1 MNSGFEEAPTV
12 CQQFSNRP
20 GRWMLLLMVFLS
32 SSMSHRGGRNCLMI
46 LSRQIEVVSPIN
58 CPPGVVVVVTCHDD
72 YRRWKVFLI
81 RHGSWNFA
89 PHLMHNGGATRI
101 VAMWHI
107 LASGINAPIVW
118 LLGFSAKFQ
127 FFVPWFLNFSTP
139 YFPFHFSQIPN
150 HCSECFLFQP
160 FSAILLWA
168 GAWLCFL
175 HFLLRY
181 VFLLMFYFFS
191 LFGVDINYGEFM
203 IFSPFSFVF
212 VFGFRG
218 F

>member
-1 MNSGFEEAPTV
+1 MGFPAE
-12 CQQFSNRP
+12 
-20 GRWMLLLMVFLS
+20 FL
-32 SSMSHRGGRNCLMI
+32 
-46 LSRQIEVVSPIN
+46 
-58 CPPGVVVVVTCHDD
+58 
-72 YRRWKVFLI
+72 
-81 RHGSWNFA
+81 
-89 PHLMHNGGATRI
+89 
-101 VAMWHI
+101 
-107 LASGINAPIVW
+107 
-118 LLGFSAKFQ
+118 

-150 HCSECFLFQP
+150 HYFECFLFQP
-160 FSAILLWA
+160 FSAILLRV

-203 IFSPFSFVF
+203 TFSPFSFVF
-212 VFGFRG
+212 VFGFWG